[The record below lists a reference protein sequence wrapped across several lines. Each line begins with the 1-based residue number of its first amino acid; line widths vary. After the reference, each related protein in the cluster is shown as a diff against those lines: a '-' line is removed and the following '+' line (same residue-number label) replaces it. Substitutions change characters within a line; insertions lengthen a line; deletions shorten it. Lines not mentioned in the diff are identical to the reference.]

1 MIEILESKMKK
12 SSYMKN
18 SIQKIFLIVLGF
30 IVGIICKL
38 LWHKNWV
45 DSFIKWASL
54 QDLGSIA
61 EWAGAIVLVIAI
73 SAGFCQI
80 KKQNSFNRALKV
92 EGLRPKFTCHFLTK
106 TSGKDSII
114 LTNDTNIIESD
125 LDIMLIRQAEK
136 HCLIE
141 VQNISKNSVYK
152 VDIKLVYD
160 DGTDEIFNFS
170 GFQSPQK
177 IILIPGK
184 AMQGKKEKIKKVII
198 RFVTPGNEM
207 GYCLYDG
214 TYRYQDG
221 SLKFVHPIY
230 KYKKTSNHEIMV
242 NSDMNESFLT
252 SKDLKNVDYKFDEDK
267 MYKNGII
274 YHNYSAYEKKDKST
288 RNNR

>member
-1 MIEILESKMKK
+1 M
-12 SSYMKN
+12 
-18 SIQKIFLIVLGF
+18 
-30 IVGIICKL
+30 
-38 LWHKNWV
+38 
-45 DSFIKWASL
+45 

-61 EWAGAIVLVIAI
+61 EWAGAIVSVIAI

-160 DGTDEIFNFS
+160 DGTD
-170 GFQSPQK
+170 
-177 IILIPGK
+177 
-184 AMQGKKEKIKKVII
+184 
-198 RFVTPGNEM
+198 
-207 GYCLYDG
+207 G

-274 YHNYSAYEKKDKST
+274 YHNYSAYEKK
-288 RNNR
+288 R